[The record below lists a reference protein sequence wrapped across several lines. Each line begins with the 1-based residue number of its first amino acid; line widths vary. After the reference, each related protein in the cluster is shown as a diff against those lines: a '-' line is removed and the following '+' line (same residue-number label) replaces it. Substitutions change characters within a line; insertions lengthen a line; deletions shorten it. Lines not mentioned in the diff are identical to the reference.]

1 MSSLRFAALGLTVLA
16 GVAAIGVEAQPPMGG
31 DPNAASGGPAS
42 GNVITVRSS
51 RFGSNVTLGGTVVP
65 YKEVTLTAQLPGR
78 VDFIAGREGDWFDQ
92 GKVLVAINDD
102 ELVAKRRQILAELAN
117 ADSVLRN
124 ASVQYSRELW
134 QPQSRDVNR
143 MPGMGIPSMFDQMFT
158 RQAGS
163 AMGYG
168 SPGVD
173 RYTDL
178 YSQGTA
184 VSQAQSRVIQSRSM
198 LEEVDAK
205 LKDTKSVAPFGG
217 VIVRKL
223 AEVGDTVQPGQPLL
237 AFADTKYLQIKVDVP
252 ARLMPGV
259 QKGMIMPAR
268 LDVGNTRVDVRVAQ
282 VFPMADVQRHTVTVK
297 LDMPTGT
304 PGGPG
309 MYAEVM
315 VPDINAPAKS
325 MPVVPSASLIW
336 RGSLPAVFVVTPD
349 NRTELRLVRVGGQ
362 VDSQTV
368 SVLSGLQEGERIL
381 ASPPSGMASGWS
393 QGAAPN
399 PSSAQPH

>member
-1 MSSLRFAALGLTVLA
+1 MSMVRFAALGLTLLA
-16 GVAAIGVEAQPPMGG
+16 GLASIGAGAQPPYGG
-31 DPNAASGGPAS
+31 DPYAGGGGAY
-42 GNVITVRSS
+42 GANVITVRSA
-51 RFGSNVTLGGTVVP
+51 RFGSTVTLGGTVVP
-65 YKEVTLTAQLPGR
+65 YKEVTLSAQIPGR
-78 VDFIAGREGDWFDQ
+78 VDFIAGREGDWFDE

-102 ELVAKRRQILAELAN
+102 ELLAKRRQVLAELAN
-117 ADSVLRN
+117 ADSALRN
-124 ASVQYSRELW
+124 AHVQYSRELW
-134 QPQSRDVNR
+134 TPQSSNVNR
-143 MPGMGIPSMFDQMFT
+143 MPGMGMPSMFDQMFT

-163 AMGYG
+163 ALGYG

-198 LEEVDAK
+198 LEEIDAK

-237 AFADTKYLQIKVDVP
+237 VFADTKYLQIKIDVP
-252 ARLMPGV
+252 ARLMPGI

-282 VFPMADVQRHTVTVK
+282 IFPMADVQRHTVTVK
-297 LDMPTGT
+297 LDMPTGS

-309 MYAEVM
+309 MYAEVS
-315 VPDINAPAKS
+315 VPDPNAPARS
-325 MPVVPSASLIW
+325 MPVIPTSALVW
-336 RGSLPAVFVVTPD
+336 RGSLPAVFVLTGD
-349 NRTELRLVRVGGQ
+349 NQTELRLVRVGGQ
-362 VDSQTV
+362 MDNQTV

-381 ASPPSGMASGWS
+381 ANPPTGMASGWS
-393 QGAAPN
+393 QGAPR
-399 PSSAQPH
+399 PESH